1 MSLARQ
7 ISRTVSPSL
16 PFTCLPFTVR
26 VISFLSLIALLLPSY
41 FEVASQAAGC
51 LLPGLCR
58 SESQHDLLEGSF
70 ALLCVQLGWVHPRP
84 FLDLLFSR
92 GNAGDFYRLITISLY
107 KWGERF
113 ALKVSLY
120 RCGSPLSG
128 SPSPDFG

>member
-16 PFTCLPFTVR
+16 PFTCLPFMVR
-26 VISFLSLIALLLPSY
+26 VISFLSLITLLLPSY

-51 LLPGLCR
+51 FLPGLWR
-58 SESQHDLLEGSF
+58 SESQHDLLEGGL
-70 ALLCVQLGWVHPRP
+70 ALLCVYLCRVHPCS

-107 KWGERF
+107 EG
-113 ALKVSLY
+113 
-120 RCGSPLSG
+120 
-128 SPSPDFG
+128 